1 MSHGSEY
8 RRARFSQSLRIH
20 ITGGSLGGDFVLP
33 PGYYILGRL
42 GDKELAKTLSECF
55 FVSRAHCVL
64 AVGEEPMLYDLD
76 SLNGTFLNAKKVKR
90 APIKAGDCIGL
101 GDERRNCPGA
111 ACIDIL
117 EILPSAIE

>member
-1 MSHGSEY
+1 MKLKPNIQ
-8 RRARFSQSLRIH
+8 QSLRIH

-42 GDKELAKTLSECF
+42 GDKELDEDTFQMF

-90 APIKAGDCIGL
+90 APIKAGDCICL
-101 GDERRNCPGA
+101 GGERRNCPGA

-117 EILPSAIE
+117 EILPSVIE

>member
-1 MSHGSEY
+1 MKLKLNIQ
-8 RRARFSQSLRIH
+8 QSLRIH

-64 AVGEEPMLYDLD
+64 AVGEEPMITSY
-76 SLNGTFLNAKKVKR
+76 
-90 APIKAGDCIGL
+90 
-101 GDERRNCPGA
+101 
-111 ACIDIL
+111 
-117 EILPSAIE
+117 

>member
-1 MSHGSEY
+1 MKLKPNI
-8 RRARFSQSLRIH
+8 QQNLRIH

-42 GDKELAKTLSECF
+42 GDKELAKTFFECF

-101 GDERRNCPGA
+101 GDKRRNCPGA